1 MDQYFWK
8 HDKNEL
14 LEQLPK
20 TTQRH
25 IKYKPIQKK
34 KKVLSSTDHK
44 LVRSENINLP

>member
-34 KKVLSSTDHK
+34 KKSFK
-44 LVRSENINLP
+44 FNRSQACM